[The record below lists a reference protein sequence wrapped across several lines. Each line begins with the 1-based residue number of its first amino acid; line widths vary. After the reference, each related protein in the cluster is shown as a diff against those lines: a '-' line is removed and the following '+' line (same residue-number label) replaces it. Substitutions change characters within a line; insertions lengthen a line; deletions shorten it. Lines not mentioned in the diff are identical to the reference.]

1 MKCSARSLASGTL
14 MLSIFTA
21 ASAPA
26 LAETV
31 KTVNGVDIDST
42 VIDTYIE
49 SRTQRPAAAASPE
62 ERATMLDELTDIY
75 LLTTQDRA
83 KELANDPAVKAQAEL
98 QYRALIAQTTAAD
111 FISTNQATDE
121 EIFAEYTSQ
130 LEFQPSEQ
138 YRARHILVTTQ
149 TDAIDV
155 IAALDSGAN
164 FEELAKERSTGPSG
178 PSGGDLGWFSP
189 EQMVKPFSDAVIE
202 LEDGSYSKEPVQT
215 QFGWHVILREESRD
229 NEPPPLDSV
238 RDTVK
243 QRVEQQKLQTYLEGL
258 RGEEASSE

>member
-1 MKCSARSLASGTL
+1 MKCSVRNLAFGTL
-14 MLSIFTA
+14 LLSIFTA

-31 KTVNGVDIDST
+31 KTINGVDIDSS
-42 VIDTYIE
+42 VVDMYIE
-49 SRTQRPAAAASPE
+49 SRTQRPAAAAAPE
-62 ERATMLDELTDIY
+62 ERATLIDELTDIY

-83 KELANDPAVKAQAEL
+83 KELADDPAVKAQAEL
-98 QYRALIAQTTAAD
+98 QYRALIAQTAAAD
-111 FISTNQATDE
+111 FISSNQATDE

-130 LEFQPSEQ
+130 LELQPTKQ
-138 YRARHILVTTQ
+138 YRARHILVATQ
-149 TDAIDV
+149 SEANDI
-155 IAALDSGAN
+155 IATLDGGAN

-178 PSGGDLGWFSP
+178 PTGGDLGWFSP
-189 EQMVKPFSDAVIE
+189 EQMVEPFSNAVVE
-202 LEDGSYSKEPVQT
+202 MEDGAYSKEPVQT

-243 QRVEQQKLQTYLEGL
+243 QRVEQQKLQEYIDGL
-258 RGEEASSE
+258 RAGAADTD